1 MSSGSSEWEQW
12 LESIEHD
19 LRRGAAARDNASWQP
34 LSERVSALASS
45 MLLHEDVWTLDAD
58 DLAQDILLRLLSVST
73 LRRVRAS
80 RSPEGYVVVMIR
92 NRIRDEY
99 RRGRWKSANHR
110 DLSEWTEEP
119 WNDGAGEFT
128 LDRRIALERLLG
140 ELSED
145 EWELIRLRFWE
156 DMSISDV
163 AHDIGTSYSA
173 ASVRLFRLLKKLRH
187 RLESSERDV
196 E

>member
-1 MSSGSSEWEQW
+1 MSSGSPEWEQW
-12 LESIEHD
+12 LGSIEHD
-19 LRRGAAARDNASWQP
+19 LRRGADVRDNASWQP
-34 LSERVSALASS
+34 LSKRVSALASS

-92 NRIRDEY
+92 NRIRDEF
-99 RRGRWKSANHR
+99 RRGWWKPESNQ
-110 DLSEWTEEP
+110 DLSTWSAEP
-119 WNDGAGEFT
+119 WNDGGDELT
-128 LDRRIALERLLG
+128 LDQRIALERFLS

-156 DMSISDV
+156 DRSISDL
-163 AHDIGTSYSA
+163 ARAIGTTYSA